1 MRAGRP
7 AMDNLHTGLR
17 PTGTSQTNPQPAAS
31 SSRTA
36 ARLHHIELAL
46 TCPSVSPP
54 AAAATASLLASQE
67 VFGAQTNFVKKTSHD
82 RLATARMR
90 DGELIPLVGLG
101 TYLSDSGEETETS
114 CLAALSAG
122 YRHIDTAQ
130 GYDNEESVGMAI
142 AKSGVARDEVFV
154 TTKLWPGNA
163 EWGEPEPDFDGVLA
177 ACAASLHRL
186 GLQYVDLYL
195 IHAPFSRA
203 HRLDQ
208 WRACLE
214 LRRRGLCRSVGVSNY
229 AERHLQEIESAGLE
243 LPVVNQLELHPLNT
257 KPELLEFMAQRNI
270 LPVAY
275 SSLAP
280 LSTWRQAKGHVE
292 ASAKSAGL
300 VHATS
305 SPFASIAA
313 RYEDSNGGGVDE
325 ARLLLRWAVQ
335 QGWPVL
341 PKSSRQERV
350 LSNMDLFSFEIS
362 DDDMVEMTAMNQN
375 LAMAWGAGDPCDTL

>member
-1 MRAGRP
+1 
-7 AMDNLHTGLR
+7 MDNLLLR
-17 PTGTSQTNPQPAAS
+17 PIRKAAQTNPPQPNGTGGY
-31 SSRTA
+31 TA
-36 ARLHHIELAL
+36 GARLRHIQLA
-46 TCPSVSPP
+46 VSSQFSGPHSNF
-54 AAAATASLLASQE
+54 ATST
-67 VFGAQTNFVKKTSHD
+67 GDGRTT
-82 RLATARMR
+82 TARMR
-90 DGELIPLVGLG
+90 DGKTIPLVGLG
-101 TYLSDSGEETETS
+101 TYLSDSGEETEAS
-114 CLAALSAG
+114 CVAALSAG

-130 GYDNEESVGMAI
+130 AYDNEESVGVAI
-142 AKSGVARDEVFV
+142 ARSGVARADIFV

-177 ACAASLHRL
+177 ACTASLHRL

-203 HRLDQ
+203 HRLEQ

-229 AERHLQEIESAGLE
+229 AERHLQEIVAAGLD
-243 LPVVNQLELHPLNT
+243 LPAVNQLELHPLNT
-257 KPELLEFMAQRNI
+257 KPELLAFMAQRSI

-292 ASAKSAGL
+292 ASAKSSGM
-300 VHATS
+300 VNATS
-305 SPFASIAA
+305 SPFASIAT
-313 RYEDSNGGGVDE
+313 RYQDSNGVVVDE

-341 PKSSRQERV
+341 PKSSRRERV
-350 LSNMDLFSFEIS
+350 IANMDLFSFEIS
-362 DDDMVEMTAMNQN
+362 DNDMAAMTAMNQN
-375 LAMAWGAGDPCDTL
+375 LAMAWGAGDPCDVV

>member
-1 MRAGRP
+1 
-7 AMDNLHTGLR
+7 MDMNRHAGLR
-17 PTGTSQTNPQPAAS
+17 QKTNPQPAS
-31 SSRTA
+31 GRTA
-36 ARLHHIELAL
+36 ARLHHIELAV
-46 TCPSVSPP
+46 TYPCSVSPP
-54 AAAATASLLASQE
+54 AAATSASLASQ
-67 VFGAQTNFVKKTSHD
+67 VFGAQTNFASSETSHD
-82 RLATARMR
+82 GLATARMR

-101 TYLSDSGEETETS
+101 TYLSDSGEETEAS

-130 GYDNEESVGMAI
+130 GYDNEESVGVAI
-142 AKSGVARDEVFV
+142 ARSGVARAEVFV

-177 ACAASLHRL
+177 ACTASLRRL

-195 IHAPFSRA
+195 IHAPFSRT

-229 AERHLQEIESAGLE
+229 AERHLQEIDSAGLD
-243 LPVVNQLELHPLNT
+243 LPAVNQLELHPFNT

-292 ASAKSAGL
+292 ASAKSSGL
-300 VHATS
+300 VNATS

-313 RYEDSNGGGVDE
+313 RYEDSNGVVVDE

-341 PKSSRQERV
+341 PKSNRQERV

-362 DDDMVEMTAMNQN
+362 DADMAEMSAMNQS
-375 LAMAWGAGDPCDTL
+375 LAMAWGAGDPCDAL